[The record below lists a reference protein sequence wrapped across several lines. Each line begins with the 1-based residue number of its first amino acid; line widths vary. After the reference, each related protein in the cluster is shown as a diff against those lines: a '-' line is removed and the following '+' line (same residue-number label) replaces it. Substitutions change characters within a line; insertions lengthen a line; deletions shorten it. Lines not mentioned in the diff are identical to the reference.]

1 MRKADINPGVILIL
15 ISLYTRGMQSSLPIC
30 CVDPTLS
37 SGFQTNL
44 MKKTTIYEYRELST
58 WWSWNTFFL
67 FSVLHKVCSLSMTM
81 RFEQSLCTVNTAG
94 LGTSHNV
101 LYGWDQQ
108 SGAATSLI
116 NRLILVNCVF
126 FLQYETYIILTLN
139 YNKFSIKN

>member
-1 MRKADINPGVILIL
+1 
-15 ISLYTRGMQSSLPIC
+15 
-30 CVDPTLS
+30 
-37 SGFQTNL
+37 
-44 MKKTTIYEYRELST
+44 
-58 WWSWNTFFL
+58 
-67 FSVLHKVCSLSMTM
+67 MTM